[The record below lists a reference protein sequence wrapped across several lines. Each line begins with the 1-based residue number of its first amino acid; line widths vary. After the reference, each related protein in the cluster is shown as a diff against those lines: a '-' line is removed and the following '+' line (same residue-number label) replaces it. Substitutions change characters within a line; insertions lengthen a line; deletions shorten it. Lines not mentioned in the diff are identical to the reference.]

1 MEMNVKTSSRKVNGL
16 IQQVKTSA
24 NRYNGLVQAAI
35 VAIVEHANLYGDCTG
50 AARLVEAMPRSNR
63 RSLVIA
69 HFKDYSP
76 INVAKAKEGDGF
88 MANLDKGNKDR
99 EPRPFNIDGVRAN
112 NWFERPE
119 AETLPDVVTFES
131 AREMLNKALTSMEKK
146 AETSDD
152 KASIIA
158 FVRAVR
164 SAASRIVTGEEV
176 LGLRLEAKTGA
187 ANTDKAAPSTK
198 VA

>member
-35 VAIVEHANLYGDCTG
+35 VAIIVHAKDYGDCTG
-50 AARLVEAMPRSNR
+50 AARLLEAMPRSNR
-63 RSLVIA
+63 RSLAIA
-69 HFKDYSP
+69 HFTQFSPIAVQKGKDKKFSAHFRKPEAKDY
-76 INVAKAKEGDGF
+76 NAFD
-88 MANLDKGNKDR
+88 
-99 EPRPFNIDGVRAN
+99 IDGVRAN
-112 NWFERPE
+112 NWWERPE
-119 AETLPDVVTFES
+119 AEKLEDVVTFES